1 MKERPAPLHALEIA
15 NRLVRGILRRHKRLA
30 GICALLASVIFMPAA
45 YFSSEQPPRF
55 MTSAVVLLEARP
67 DRVPLF
73 QEFSPSRPLPVQ
85 LAILQSRNLA
95 EIVLDQLPRASFRD
109 LTEHPYRVDY
119 RAALKNRYLRLI
131 GREPEVESPQRRALA
146 ELQKAR
152 MTFDLSRDGI
162 VTISAQASTPQVSID
177 LVNTYVEVLLS
188 RTRSFNVDDARVT
201 REFLEQQVAEVKK
214 GVESS
219 EEGLR
224 AFVTTHGGIKLPE
237 QSQAVVTQLSL
248 TETSLAEVETNRRM
262 LETRLKGLRTKV
274 EAQPKASPSAA
285 LSTPTATPPEIQR
298 LRAQL
303 SQLEAAL
310 LELRT
315 KFTDQHPRV
324 HLVQGRIA
332 EVRAQL
338 GDAVKETTAVSL
350 AAGAV
355 PLADRINFTEQ
366 LILVEASFH
375 SAVAQE
381 EALRRQAEA
390 LRRSL
395 RGLSRGELDYT
406 RLSREAE
413 SNRTLYAMLSEK
425 LTAARIREQGEM
437 KVVKI
442 IDPAAFPTPLPNQK
456 RMAFLAFA
464 LALAVGAGGAIPGA
478 IEWFHRRV
486 ETEDDVDALTGLP
499 VLAAIVRLRTRRPR
513 FVGVYDTKGNKP
525 GEHLMFTEAF
535 RTLAV
540 AIQLGGRTDRLRTLL
555 VASAVAR
562 EGKSTVALNLSLA
575 LNEAAKRVVLADMDF
590 ERPTLHR
597 TMEVENGGPGLVQ
610 TIQSKQPVD
619 EALTPVRKG
628 MWLAARG
635 EISGRNTRGILAGAR
650 VGDLIAEMAEKADF
664 VICDSSPVLLIPD
677 GLLLAGVVDGVILV
691 VNAGTTE
698 CRDLVKAKAL
708 LEDAGGRI
716 LGVVI
721 NSMPPSAMVYSYARY
736 HHSYMRR
743 ETR

>member
-1 MKERPAPLHALEIA
+1 
-15 NRLVRGILRRHKRLA
+15 
-30 GICALLASVIFMPAA
+30 
-45 YFSSEQPPRF
+45 

-73 QEFSPSRPLPVQ
+73 QEFSPFRPLPVQ
-85 LAILQSRNLA
+85 LAILRSRNLA
-95 EIVLDQLPRASFRD
+95 ETVLDQLPRASFRD

-119 RAALKNRYLRLI
+119 REAFKNRYLRFL

-152 MTFDLSRDGI
+152 ITFELARDGI

-177 LVNTYVEVLLS
+177 IVNTYVEVLLS
-188 RTRSFNVDDARVT
+188 RTRSFNVDDVRVT

-224 AFVTTHGGIKLPE
+224 TFVTTHGGIKLSE
-237 QSQAVVTQLSL
+237 RSQAAVTQLSQ
-248 TETSLAEVETNRRM
+248 TETSLAEVETNRKM
-262 LETRLKGLRTKV
+262 LETRLKGLRAKV
-274 EAQPKASPSAA
+274 EAQPKAPPSAA
-285 LSTPTATPPEIQR
+285 PSPPMATPPEIQR

-303 SQLEAAL
+303 SQLEATL

-324 HLVQGRIA
+324 GLVQGRIA

-338 GDAVKETTAVSL
+338 GDAVKETIPVSL

-355 PLADRINFTEQ
+355 PPAERVNFTEQ

-381 EALRRQAEA
+381 EALRRQVET
-390 LRRSL
+390 LRRNL
-395 RGLSRGELDYT
+395 QGFSRGELDYT
-406 RLSREAE
+406 RLAREAE
-413 SNRTLYAMLSEK
+413 SNRTLYAMLSDK

-437 KVVKI
+437 KVVKV
-442 IDPAAFPTPLPNQK
+442 IDPPSFPTRLPNQ
-456 RMAFLAFA
+456 RRLAYFAFA
-464 LALAVGAGGAIPGA
+464 LALALAACAAIPGA

-486 ETEDDVDALTGLP
+486 ETEEDVEALTGLP

-525 GEHLMFTEAF
+525 GEHLMFTEGF

-540 AIQLGGRTDRLRTLL
+540 AIQLGARTDRLRTLL
-555 VASAVAR
+555 VASAVER

-575 LNEAAKRVVLADMDF
+575 LNEAAQRVVLADMDF

-610 TIQSKQPVD
+610 TIQSKQPID

-628 MWLAARG
+628 MWLAPRG

-650 VGDLIAEMAEKADF
+650 VGELIAEMAEKADF

-708 LEDAGGRI
+708 LEDAGARI

-721 NSMPPSAMVYSYARY
+721 NSMPPSAVVYSYKRY

-743 ETR
+743 ETTR

>member
-1 MKERPAPLHALEIA
+1 MHTLEIA
-15 NRLVRGILRRHKRLA
+15 NRLLRGILRRHKRLA
-30 GICALLASVIFMPAA
+30 GICALLAGVILMPAA
-45 YFSSEQPPRF
+45 YLVSAQPPRF

-85 LAILQSRNLA
+85 LAILRSRNLA
-95 EIVLDQLPRASFRD
+95 ETVLDQLPRASFRD
-109 LTEHPYRVDY
+109 LTEHPYYVDY
-119 RAALKNRYLRLI
+119 AASLKNRYLRFV
-131 GREPEVESPQRRALA
+131 GREPEVESPQRRALV
-146 ELQKAR
+146 ELQSAR
-152 MTFDLSRDGI
+152 MTFDLASDGI
-162 VTISAQASTPQVSID
+162 VTISAQASTPQVAID

-188 RTRSFNVDDARVT
+188 RTRAFNVDDARVT
-201 REFLEQQVAEVKK
+201 REFLEQQAAEVKK

-224 AFVTTHGGIKLPE
+224 SFVTTHGGIKLPE
-237 QSQAVVTQLSL
+237 RTQAAVMQLSQ
-248 TETSLAEVETNRRM
+248 TETSLAEVETNRKM
-262 LETRLKGLRTKV
+262 LEIRLKGLRAKV
-274 EAQPKASPSAA
+274 EAQPKAPPSAA
-285 LSTPTATPPEIQR
+285 PAAPTAPPLEIQR
-298 LRAQL
+298 LRTQL
-303 SQLEAAL
+303 SQLEATL

-324 HLVQGRIA
+324 GLVQGRIA

-338 GDAVKETTAVSL
+338 GDVVRETTPVSP

-355 PLADRINFTEQ
+355 PPGDRVNFTEQ
-366 LILVEASFH
+366 LVLVEASFH

-390 LRRSL
+390 LRRNL
-395 RGLSRGELDYT
+395 QGLSRGELDYS
-406 RLSREAE
+406 RLTREAE
-413 SNRTLYAMLSEK
+413 SNRTLYTMLSDK

-437 KVVKI
+437 KVVKV
-442 IDPAAFPTPLPNQK
+442 IDPPAFPTPLSNQK
-456 RMAFLAFA
+456 RLAFLGFA
-464 LALAVGAGGAIPGA
+464 LALAVSAGIAVPGV

-486 ETEDDVDALTGLP
+486 ETEDDVEALTGLP

-525 GEHLMFTEAF
+525 GEHLMFTEGF

-540 AIQLGGRTDRLRTLL
+540 AIQLGARTDRLRTLL
-555 VASAVAR
+555 VASAVER

-575 LNEAAKRVVLADMDF
+575 LNEAAQRVVLADMDF
-590 ERPTLHR
+590 ERPSLHR
-597 TMEVENGGPGLVQ
+597 TMEVENRGPGLVQ

-628 MWLAARG
+628 MWLAPRG

-650 VGDLIAEMAEKADF
+650 VGELIAEMAEKADF

-691 VNAGTTE
+691 ANSGTTE

-708 LEDAGGRI
+708 LEDAGARI

-721 NSMPPSAMVYSYARY
+721 NSMPPSAVAYSYKRY
-736 HHSYMRR
+736 YHSYMRR
-743 ETR
+743 ETK